1 MSRVAKIAI
10 PGMIL
15 LALVAWTR
23 SHKGGPAKPNNSAL
37 AGTGLRPAP
46 VVRAT
51 PAQLGSITETI
62 FVNGNVEAL
71 TRVTLSPKIAGKVAL
86 VTVREG
92 DPVRKG
98 QVVVQFDPVEW
109 ESAVRQA
116 EAGVETARTRLDQAQ
131 TALRLEEER
140 VRSNIAQA
148 EETLRSAQAR
158 LTMVRTGARAQE
170 RMVARNAVSTAEANL
185 KRAEAELHNAQLDYQ
200 RIRNLYQQGAI
211 PQSQLDSA
219 EARLRTAEAN
229 VNAAQA
235 QLDSARQNLSLIEEG
250 ARREEIE
257 TAEANVAQAQDGL
270 RLAKEGW
277 RQVEMRR
284 QDVVTA
290 RASLRQAQSQ
300 LLNAQ
305 KQLSYTTITSP
316 INGFVSKRFVEVGQ
330 TAVMGSP
337 LLEIVDLNNLYFAA
351 SVPEEDFARLKVG
364 MPVEVTLDAL
374 PGKTFNGK
382 VSRLYP
388 SGDPQSRT
396 FIARIDLHNIGG
408 LIRPGMFAR
417 GRIQVGRR
425 NQVVLIPKEALEVGG
440 HPLPIG
446 GGASSRPGTVFVVEK
461 GIARKRSV
469 KVGVVGP
476 EKAEIQAGLRPGEL
490 VITLGQGIAD
500 GDKVNVAH

>member
-1 MSRVAKIAI
+1 MNRIIKFLLPIA
-10 PGMIL
+10 IL

-23 SHKGGPAKPNNSAL
+23 SHKGGLTKPTNNTPAGA
-37 AGTGLRPAP
+37 GLRSTP
-46 VVRAT
+46 VVQAS

-62 FVNGNVEAL
+62 LVNGNVEAL
-71 TRVTLSPKIAGKVAL
+71 TKVTLSPKITGKVAL

-92 DPVRKG
+92 DPVKKG

-116 EAGVETARTRLDQAQ
+116 EAGVETARTRLDQAR

-200 RIRNLYQQGAI
+200 RIRNLYQQGAV

-219 EARLRTAEAN
+219 EARLRVAEAN
-229 VNAAQA
+229 VNSAKA

-257 TAEANVAQAQDGL
+257 TAEANVAQAKEGL

-284 QDVVTA
+284 QDVMTA
-290 RASLRQAQSQ
+290 QDYLRQAQSQ
-300 LLNAQ
+300 LLNAR
-305 KQLSYTTITSP
+305 KQLSYTLIISP

-330 TAVMGSP
+330 TAMMGSP

-351 SVPEEDFARLKVG
+351 TVPEEDFTRLKVG

-374 PGKTFNGK
+374 PGRIFNGK

-396 FIARIDLHNIGG
+396 FIARIDLRNTAG

-417 GRIQVGRR
+417 GQIQVGRR

-440 HPLPIG
+440 YALPIG
-446 GGASSRPGTVFVVEK
+446 GGTSPRPGTVFVVK
-461 GIARKRSV
+461 QGFARKRPV

-476 EKAEIQAGLRPGEL
+476 KKAEILAGLQPGEL
-490 VITLGQGIAD
+490 VITLGQGITD